1 MIRGGPFPTA
11 SKCKFIAVKLIGL
24 SLGVKLEVRIPSGS
38 LGALLARIKRRDRAM
53 HKLWLYQSN
62 NVAIAET
69 GAIVLDGNMAE
80 PLAGALEKSMKR
92 NSQDQK

>member
-1 MIRGGPFPTA
+1 
-11 SKCKFIAVKLIGL
+11 
-24 SLGVKLEVRIPSGS
+24 
-38 LGALLARIKRRDRAM
+38 M